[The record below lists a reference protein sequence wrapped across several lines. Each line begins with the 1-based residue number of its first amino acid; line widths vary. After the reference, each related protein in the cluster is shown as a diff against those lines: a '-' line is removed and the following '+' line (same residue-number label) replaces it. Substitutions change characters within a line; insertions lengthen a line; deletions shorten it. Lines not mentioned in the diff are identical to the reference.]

1 MIYSVAAP
9 STGCSSSKGESSIF
23 PWFGHYLTVCLSA
36 EKCFFLVRCS
46 SDQKI
51 LACAF
56 SVFLKSVKI
65 NCTLNNVTWQSYI
78 YLGPLLLFSFWKLKA
93 KVTTIKVLFAKKGGR
108 VRDFSPSL
116 NFFVINRKL
125 KMNLYN
131 FFTFHFRVLSMSY
144 KSLPIPWP
152 LECYS

>member
-1 MIYSVAAP
+1 MGSLFD
-9 STGCSSSKGESSIF
+9 S
-23 PWFGHYLTVCLSA
+23 LSMRG
-36 EKCFFLVRCS
+36 KTFLSCKVFKWP
-46 SDQKI
+46 KI
-51 LACAF
+51 LACAL
-56 SVFLKSVKI
+56 SVFLKSLKI
-65 NCTLNNVTWQSYI
+65 NCTFNNVTWQSYI

-116 NFFVINRKL
+116 NFFVINLKL
-125 KMNLYN
+125 KINLYN
-131 FFTFHFRVLSMSY
+131 FFTFQFRVLSMFY